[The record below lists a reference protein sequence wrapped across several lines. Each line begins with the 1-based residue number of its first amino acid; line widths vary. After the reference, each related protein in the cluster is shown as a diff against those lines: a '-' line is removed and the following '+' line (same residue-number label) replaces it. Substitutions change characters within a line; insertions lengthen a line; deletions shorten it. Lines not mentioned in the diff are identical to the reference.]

1 MTRVVFMGT
10 SEFAV
15 PTLSEISKSGR
26 ALVAV
31 YTRAPSR
38 GGPRGLEVRKTPVH
52 SVADSL
58 GIPVMTPM
66 SLRDV
71 ETQKVFLSLAADVVV
86 VAAYGLLLPLP
97 ILEAPRLGC
106 VNLHAS
112 LLPRWRGAAPIQRA
126 IMAGDSQTG
135 VDVMR
140 MDAGLDTGPIAMR
153 EIISICPDQ
162 TAGDLKLRLAV
173 IAAKLSV
180 SALQLM
186 ETGLLEF
193 QNQSTAGVCYAHK
206 VKKSDAEID
215 WTQSAET
222 VRNQIHG
229 LSPSPGA
236 FSKAVIGDRDE
247 RIKFF
252 RAEVT
257 TAAKTGSPGM
267 LLAEDMTIACGA
279 GAIRVLQGQRSGRT
293 RMSGREL
300 MRGAKLT
307 PGVNFMQLR
316 MPSSIPQA

>member
-293 RMSGREL
+293 TMSGREL